1 MFLMLAKK
9 RELLTKLLKSLAL
22 DRSRDLLPVISRKGS
37 PVPIPNTVV
46 KLSEPMV
53 VLQVRE

>member
-1 MFLMLAKK
+1 MFLMLASAS
-9 RELLTKLLKSLAL
+9 RLSELFKTLAL
-22 DRSRDLLPVISRKGS
+22 DRSKVFLPVISRKGS

>member
-1 MFLMLAKK
+1 MFLMLATLS
-9 RELLTKLLKSLAL
+9 RLFRLLKSLSL
-22 DRSRDLLPVISRKGS
+22 DRLKDLLPVISRKGS

>member
-1 MFLMLAKK
+1 MFLMLAM
-9 RELLTKLLKSLAL
+9 RESFTKLFKSLRL
-22 DRSRDLLPVISRKGS
+22 DRLKDFLPVISRKGS

>member
-1 MFLMLAKK
+1 MFLMLATLS
-9 RELLTKLLKSLAL
+9 RLFRLFKSLSL
-22 DRSRDLLPVISRKGS
+22 DRLKDLLPVISRKGS